1 MLALGPPLI
10 RCLIMILINHCC
22 QTPYRSLYNHQ
33 FFKVVSTWG
42 QGEVCSQV
50 SASHV
55 PWQRLKVHG
64 RRPPTRLKRRSW
76 EFCSFPP
83 HWWAWISS
91 WTAWKQ
97 WLEFPG
103 YPGLFLHSCT
113 QIILARGDL
122 ICKDEADDVLMFLS
136 SALKYRINFSK
147 WNPPW
152 KPVSPKNGKPAPL
165 VPKTGFLTCHG
176 TWRGERVLK

>member
-1 MLALGPPLI
+1 MWCPPEVRGKYALKYPLLMFLGSGW
-10 RCLIMILINHCC
+10 RSMGGDHRRGWKEGVENFALFLLIDEPGSH
-22 QTPYRSLYNHQ
+22 P
-33 FFKVVSTWG
+33 G
-42 QGEVCSQV
+42 QPGSNG
-50 SASHV
+50 
-55 PWQRLKVHG
+55 W
-64 RRPPTRLKRRSW
+64 
-76 EFCSFPP
+76 SFQG
-83 HWWAWISS
+83 I
-91 WTAWKQ
+91 Q
-97 WLEFPG
+97 DC
-103 YPGLFLHSCT
+103 FLHSCT

-136 SALKYRINFSK
+136 SALKYRIDFSK